1 MMIVD
6 DQLAHRQIS
15 STIIRNEC
23 RSIERQRIVNVF
35 NLESIGRYKIDLNT
49 VA

>member
-15 STIIRNEC
+15 VTIIRNER

-35 NLESIGRYKIDLNT
+35 NLESIGRYGIDLNSI
-49 VA
+49 A